1 MGAPDDNDGAMTDR
15 RAHPRFPLILSVDY
29 ADGAGG
35 VRDSTQ
41 NLSADGIFIRTER
54 EFELGDRI
62 PLILSF
68 PQLLEPVELE
78 VEVTWKGDADGA
90 GRGVGVRVPEDRVEH
105 RARLAQLARR
115 AAEAANRPAVE
126 YRVLL
131 VEDNT
136 LVASMYSAAL
146 QKLAGSDQSGFEI
159 ERARDGAEALARLRR
174 LPRIDLL
181 VTDLH
186 MPVMSGLEL
195 VRKVRGE
202 AAGAD
207 LPVVVISSR
216 MDEEQAELERLG
228 VRLFLR
234 KPVKY
239 ADLVQTVRALLPAGA
254 TRARAA
260 TGGRSPAGPEGAP

>member
-1 MGAPDDNDGAMTDR
+1 MASAMNDR

-29 ADGAGG
+29 GDGGN
-35 VRDSTQ
+35 VRDYTE

-54 EFELGDRI
+54 QFELGDRI

-68 PQLLEPVELE
+68 PQLLEPMELE
-78 VEVTWKGDADGA
+78 VEVAWKGGDDGA
-90 GRGVGVRVPEDRVEH
+90 PNGVGVRVPFDKLEH
-105 RARLAQLARR
+105 RARLADMARR
-115 AAEAANRPAVE
+115 AAAAASRGPTS

-131 VEDNT
+131 VEDNS

-146 QKLAGSDQSGFEI
+146 QKLSGDDRSGLGVET
-159 ERARDGAEALARLRR
+159 ARDGAEALARVARA
-174 LPRIDLL
+174 PRIDLV

-186 MPVMSGLEL
+186 MPGVSGLEL
-195 VRKVRGE
+195 VRRLRGE
-202 AAGAD
+202 PASAT

-216 MDEEQAELERLG
+216 LDDEQAELERLG

-239 ADLVQTVRALLPAGA
+239 ADLVQTVRTLLPPG
-254 TRARAA
+254 AA
-260 TGGRSPAGPEGAP
+260 TTRRGVAGPEGGS